1 MNNEDRE
8 KILKKHGL
16 YVMTKK
22 TFDGGH
28 RAVIWRGGR
37 RIAGVRINGSRYQ
50 AIRQVFERY
59 KNAVWTTCQITEANE
74 QQG

>member
-16 YVMTKK
+16 NIISNK

-28 RAVIWRGGR
+28 RAVIWCGGR
-37 RIAGVRINGSRYQ
+37 RITGVRTNGSRYQ
-50 AIRQVFERY
+50 AVKQVFESYERTLWILCE
-59 KNAVWTTCQITEANE
+59 N
-74 QQG
+74 G